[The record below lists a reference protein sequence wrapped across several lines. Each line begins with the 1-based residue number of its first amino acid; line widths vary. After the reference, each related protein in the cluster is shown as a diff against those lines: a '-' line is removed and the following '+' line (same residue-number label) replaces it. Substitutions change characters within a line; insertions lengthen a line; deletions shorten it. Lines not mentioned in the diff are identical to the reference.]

1 MEVETMSTKLE
12 NFSYGTKWTDFK
24 IDYFEGYYSHMSH
37 FHMHDYYEI
46 SLILSGNIKVL
57 LSDKTQSGSQSRLV
71 LNKPLSPHLMMYEPG
86 QLYKRFNLLF
96 SKEFLVGYVPEWK
109 ELLSIFGNSGTIL
122 VLEDTQVSDFLRLI
136 DDIEQDENLFHRKL
150 YLMLFLSKTSQLLD
164 SAKST
169 TDSLPSHIM
178 GAISFLQTNY
188 AKKITAEELAWE
200 LGISRT
206 KLMTT
211 FKKHTGITFNN
222 YLTQYRLKE
231 AIRCLWEGDTVQTVA
246 EKCGFG
252 DPSNFIRAFHARY
265 NTTPM
270 QYIKSEQKKSQP

>member
-1 MEVETMSTKLE
+1 MSTKLE
-12 NFSYGTKWTDFK
+12 NFSYGTKWKDFK
-24 IDYFEGYYSHMSH
+24 IDCFEGYYSHMSH

-46 SLILSGNIKVL
+46 SLILSGNIKVI
-57 LSDKTQSGSQSRLV
+57 LSDKTQSGEQIRLV
-71 LNKPLSPHLMMYEPG
+71 LNKPLSPHLMIYEPG
-86 QLYKRFNLLF
+86 QLYKRVNLLF

-109 ELLSIFGNSGTIL
+109 QLLSIFGNNGTIL
-122 VLEDTQVSDFLRLI
+122 ILKDTQVRDFLRLI
-136 DDIEQDENLFHRKL
+136 DEIQKDENLFHRRL
-150 YLMLFLSKTSQLLD
+150 YLMLFLSKASQLSD
-164 SAKST
+164 ST
-169 TDSLPSHIM
+169 EHETDSLPPHIM
-178 GAISFLQTNY
+178 GAISFLQANY

-211 FKKHTGITFNN
+211 FKNHTGITLNN

-231 AIRCLWEGDTVQTVA
+231 AICCLEEGETVQATA

-270 QYIKSEQKKSQP
+270 QYIKNQQKK